1 MQINVALRGRTR
13 LAALPQHLEQEA
25 GQQEQGERC
34 DQRNRRTWRQLILG
48 VLVARSTR
56 LVALGRVVAPQRR
69 VNSVKAAALA
79 VTYFVQTARVP
90 VPALSMGLLAA
101 AVRQLEPEPLVTYQG
116 KVLLVLDPTE
126 YEKRSRERG
135 KCGRQMEHIGRVQRS
150 KSTPPKKKRTTE
162 PAQTQSGGRPTPTQ
176 TRRTAT
182 APGYVDIWAGLVLR
196 GKRFVPLARQLFSSR
211 HPPCTRQNAV
221 EEAVLAAALALV
233 RLVALRPIVT

>member
-1 MQINVALRGRTR
+1 QEVSWEVTPMQINVALRGRTR

-101 AVRQLEPEPLVTYQG
+101 AVRQLDPEHLVTYQG

-135 KCGRQMEHIGRVQRS
+135 KCGRQMEHIGRVRRAKS
-150 KSTPPKKKRTTE
+150 KSTPKTKTKTKTKTKKRSTAPAPTQGRGGR
-162 PAQTQSGGRPTPTQ
+162 AQTEE
-176 TRRTAT
+176 RRTAT
-182 APGYVDIWAGLVLR
+182 APGYVDIWAGLVLK
-196 GKRFVPLARQLFSSR
+196 GKQVLPLARQLFSSR
-211 HPPCTRQNAV
+211 HPQCTSQNAV
-221 EEAVLAAALALV
+221 EE
-233 RLVALRPIVT
+233 